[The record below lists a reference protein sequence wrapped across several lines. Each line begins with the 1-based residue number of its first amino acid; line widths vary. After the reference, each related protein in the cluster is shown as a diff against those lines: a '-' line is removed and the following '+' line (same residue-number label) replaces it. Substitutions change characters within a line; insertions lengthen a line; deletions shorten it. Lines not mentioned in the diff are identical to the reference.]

1 MSILDRKNI
10 ADASEQ
16 LKKFYDSVRERCKI
30 ATSAEDRQ
38 KIIIELYEKFFKT
51 AAPLTVERLGIVY
64 TPVEV
69 VDFILRAVNDVLKEI
84 FGKTLSSKG
93 VHILDPF
100 ASTGTFIVRLIQSD
114 LIKPRDLMRKYFNKL
129 HTNEIILLA
138 HYIATINIENA
149 FHDRVDAKNYQPFER
164 ICFTDTFQAYEQDDN
179 AKGQTDFKDNEI
191 YIFNLRGDIRAKE
204 RADSKRDGENV
215 FNIMTGVAITIL
227 VKNHEHIG
235 DAKIFYKDIGDY
247 LKREQKFNEQNLYY
261 DNGLNERH
269 YKMSKIFPTGREEN
283 LLICVTGANARKN
296 FSAMITDKIP
306 CLDTIKKCQC
316 FALYYYERAAQGN
329 LFGENLQRRD
339 GISDFILNRAQN
351 LFGDVSKED
360 IFHYV

>member
-1 MSILDRKNI
+1 MTYSRKFSAKPFQAKAFISSIP
-10 ADASEQ
+10 S
-16 LKKFYDSVRERCKI
+16 
-30 ATSAEDRQ
+30 
-38 KIIIELYEKFFKT
+38 
-51 AAPLTVERLGIVY
+51 
-64 TPVEV
+64 
-69 VDFILRAVNDVLKEI
+69 RAQVL
-84 FGKTLSSKG
+84 F
-93 VHILDPF
+93 
-100 ASTGTFIVRLIQSD
+100 FIVRLIQSD
-114 LIKPRDLMRKYFNKL
+114 LIKPRDLMRKYFNEL

-269 YKMSKIFPTGREEN
+269 YKDWAAEHDNPRYILDLILSCITVSLKTLDIVEN
-283 LLICVTGANARKN
+283 LPDVE
-296 FSAMITDKIP
+296 F
-306 CLDTIKKCQC
+306 
-316 FALYYYERAAQGN
+316 RA
-329 LFGENLQRRD
+329 
-339 GISDFILNRAQN
+339 
-351 LFGDVSKED
+351 
-360 IFHYV
+360 